1 MAITYLLKFSFFL
14 TIVISSVDKIA
25 YFLAISLLPKA
36 HPELINIY

>member
-1 MAITYLLKFSFFL
+1 MAITYLLKFSFFF

-25 YFLAISLLPKA
+25 IYATSLLPKA